1 MEKNYFIFLFCLIF
15 AISYSQHSDQ
25 DSNLKSLR
33 KLESGEE
40 TILIGFDKY
49 KKTLINSNQDLN
61 LTFNTYI
68 LLKNWNL
75 SRIKEDGVTKLNNI
89 SINSSITYIN
99 ETEFTNDAIFECSY
113 DDETPLNDRPENN
126 DRTCSNGE
134 PYCLIKYICQS
145 ISNRTFFPKKI
156 NLVTDF
162 LNNNSVKINDT
173 PISYESPSSQALKR
187 DITKLNYKFR
197 IFGILENSIFVSKSL
212 NSFKIEGEELTNI
225 DYNDY
230 KSNNIELITMINGY
244 PKKIP
249 CKGKNDIYDGDDKSY
264 YFLETNGK
272 YNLPT
277 TDLKYTIANYTKL
290 HTAIILD
297 FKEGEN
303 TAFKKKKNIPS
314 RSKGLSTGGTIA
326 IIIPTC
332 FVLLGVTALAFFL
345 SRKPTTPS
353 PIKNIGNNTI
363 GVASTEAIIHQ

>member
-40 TILIGFDKY
+40 TILIGFDNY
-49 KKTLINSNQDLN
+49 NKTLINSNQDLN

-75 SRIKEDGVTKLNNI
+75 SRINENEGIKLNNI
-89 SINSSITYIN
+89 TINSSITYIN
-99 ETEFTNDAIFECSY
+99 ETEFTNDAKFECSY
-113 DDETPLNDRPENN
+113 DNLYNFYS
-126 DRTCSNGE
+126 CSNGE
-134 PYCLIKYICQS
+134 PYCLIKYICQF
-145 ISNRTFFPKKI
+145 ISNGTFFPKKI

-162 LNNNSVKINDT
+162 LNNNSVNLNGT
-173 PISYESPSSQALKR
+173 SISYESTSSQALKR
-187 DITKLNYKFR
+187 DITKLNYE
-197 IFGILENSIFVSKSL
+197 FGHFLILENATFVSKSL
-212 NSFKIEGEELTNI
+212 DSFKIKGTEEFSHKSI
-225 DYNDY
+225 
-230 KSNNIELITMINGY
+230 SNNIELITMVNGY

-249 CKGKNDIYDGDDKSY
+249 CKGYNEQYNEDDNTY
-264 YFLETNGK
+264 FFLETNGK
-272 YNLPT
+272 YNLPN
-277 TDLKYTIANYTKL
+277 TDLKYTIANYTIKNRVL
-290 HTAIILD
+290 LLD

-303 TAFKKKKNIPS
+303 TAFIEKKNVPS
-314 RSKGLSTGGTIA
+314 RSNGLSTGGIIA

>member
-49 KKTLINSNQDLN
+49 KKNLINSNQDLN

-75 SRIKEDGVTKLNNI
+75 SRIKENNKIKLNNI
-89 SINSSITYIN
+89 SIDSSITYIN
-99 ETEFTNDAIFECSY
+99 ETEFTNNVKFECSY
-113 DDETPLNDRPENN
+113 DNETSTNDPLYYSLLCE
-126 DRTCSNGE
+126 GE
-134 PYCLIKYICQS
+134 QQTYCLIRYICQS
-145 ISNRTFFPKKI
+145 ISNGTFFPKKI

-162 LNNNSVKINDT
+162 LNNNSVNISDR
-173 PISYESPSSQALKR
+173 PITYEPTSFQALKR
-187 DITKLNYKFR
+187 DITKLNYG
-197 IFGILENSIFVSKSL
+197 IEEFGILRNSTFVSKSL
-212 NSFKIEGEELTNI
+212 DSFKIKGRPTYF
-225 DYNDY
+225 D
-230 KSNNIELITMINGY
+230 SNNIELITMVNGY

-249 CKGKNDIYDGDDKSY
+249 CKGYNEQYNEDDIRYF
-264 YFLETNGK
+264 FLETNGN
-272 YNLPT
+272 YNLPN
-277 TDLKYTIANYTKL
+277 TDLKYTIANYTKCNRML
-290 HTAIILD
+290 LLD

-303 TAFKKKKNIPS
+303 TAFIEKKNVPS
-314 RSKGLSTGGTIA
+314 RSKGLSTGGIIA

-332 FVLLGVTALAFFL
+332 LVLFGVTALAFFL

>member
-75 SRIKEDGVTKLNNI
+75 SRIKENNKIKLNNI
-89 SINSSITYIN
+89 SIDSSITYIN
-99 ETEFTNDAIFECSY
+99 ETEFTNNVKFECSY
-113 DDETPLNDRPENN
+113 DNETSTNDPLYYSLLCE
-126 DRTCSNGE
+126 GE
-134 PYCLIKYICQS
+134 QQTYCLIRYICQS
-145 ISNRTFFPKKI
+145 ISNGTFFPKKI

-162 LNNNSVKINDT
+162 LNNNSIKINDT
-173 PISYESPSSQALKR
+173 SISYESPSSQALKR

-303 TAFKKKKNIPS
+303 TAFIEKKNIPS

>member
-33 KLESGEE
+33 KLENGEE
-40 TILIGFDKY
+40 TILIGFDNY
-49 KKTLINSNQDLN
+49 TYDLINSNQDLN

-75 SRIKEDGVTKLNNI
+75 SRIKPLINLNNI
-89 SINSSITYIN
+89 TINSSITYIN
-99 ETEFTNDAIFECSY
+99 ETEFTNNGKFECSY
-113 DDETPLNDRPENN
+113 DDKIIYYEPFYSYRQCYD
-126 DRTCSNGE
+126 GQ
-134 PYCLIKYICQS
+134 PYCIIKYICQS
-145 ISNRTFFPKKI
+145 ISNGTFFPKKI

-173 PISYESPSSQALKR
+173 SISYESTSSQALKR
-187 DITKLNYKFR
+187 DITKLNYEIEEFA
-197 IFGILENSIFVSKSL
+197 ILENSNFISKSL
-212 NSFKIEGEELTNI
+212 DSFKIKGRPTYF
-225 DYNDY
+225 D
-230 KSNNIELITMINGY
+230 SNNIELITMVNGY

-249 CKGKNDIYDGDDKSY
+249 CKGYKEQYNEDDNTY
-264 YFLETNGK
+264 FFLETNGK
-272 YNLPT
+272 YNLPN
-277 TDLKYTIANYTKL
+277 TDLKYTIANYTKRNRML
-290 HTAIILD
+290 LLD

-303 TAFKKKKNIPS
+303 TAFIEKKNVPS
-314 RSKGLSTGGTIA
+314 RSNGLSTGGIIA

-332 FVLLGVTALAFFL
+332 LVLLGVTALAFYL
-345 SRKPTTPS
+345 SRKPTPPS

>member
-33 KLESGEE
+33 KLESDEE
-40 TILIGFDKY
+40 TILIGFDNY
-49 KKTLINSNQDLN
+49 NKTLINSNQDLN

-75 SRIKEDGVTKLNNI
+75 SRINENEGIKLNNI
-89 SINSSITYIN
+89 TINSSITYIN
-99 ETEFTNDAIFECSY
+99 ETEFTNDAKFECSY
-113 DDETPLNDRPENN
+113 DNLYNFYS
-126 DRTCSNGE
+126 CSNGE
-134 PYCLIKYICQS
+134 PYCLIKYICQF
-145 ISNRTFFPKKI
+145 ISNGTFFPKKI

-162 LNNNSVKINDT
+162 LNNNSVNLNGT
-173 PISYESPSSQALKR
+173 SISYESTSSQALKR
-187 DITKLNYKFR
+187 DITKLNYE
-197 IFGILENSIFVSKSL
+197 FGHFIILENATFVSKSL
-212 NSFKIEGEELTNI
+212 DSFKIKGMEELSHKSI
-225 DYNDY
+225 
-230 KSNNIELITMINGY
+230 SNNIELITMVNGY

-249 CKGKNDIYDGDDKSY
+249 CKGYNEQYNEDDNPY
-264 YFLETNGK
+264 FFLETNGK
-272 YNLPT
+272 YNLPN
-277 TDLKYTIANYTKL
+277 TDLKYTIANYTLKNRVL
-290 HTAIILD
+290 LLD

-303 TAFKKKKNIPS
+303 TAFIEKKNVPS
-314 RSKGLSTGGTIA
+314 RSNGLSTGGIIA

-332 FVLLGVTALAFFL
+332 LVLLGVTALAFFL

>member
-40 TILIGFDKY
+40 TILIGFDNYTKN
-49 KKTLINSNQDLN
+49 LINSEQDLN

-75 SRIKEDGVTKLNNI
+75 SRINENEGKLNNI
-89 SINSSITYIN
+89 TINSSITYIN
-99 ETEFTNDAIFECSY
+99 ETEFTNDAKFECSY
-113 DDETPLNDRPENN
+113 DNLYNY
-126 DRTCSNGE
+126 CSNGE
-134 PYCLIKYICQS
+134 PYCLIKYICQF
-145 ISNRTFFPKKI
+145 ISNGTFFPKKI

-162 LNNNSVKINDT
+162 LNNNSVNLNGT
-173 PISYESPSSQALKR
+173 SISYESTSSQALKR
-187 DITKLNYKFR
+187 DITKLNYE
-197 IFGILENSIFVSKSL
+197 FGHFLILENATFVSKSL
-212 NSFKIEGEELTNI
+212 DSFKIKGMEGGLSSKYI
-225 DYNDY
+225 
-230 KSNNIELITMINGY
+230 SNNIELITMVNGY

-249 CKGKNDIYDGDDKSY
+249 CKGYNEQYNEDDKTY
-264 YFLETNGK
+264 FFLETNGK
-272 YNLPT
+272 YNLPN
-277 TDLKYTIANYTKL
+277 TDLKYTIANYTIKNRVVL
-290 HTAIILD
+290 LY

-303 TAFKKKKNIPS
+303 TAFIEKKNIPS
-314 RSKGLSTGGTIA
+314 RSKELSTGGIIA

-332 FVLLGVTALAFFL
+332 LVLLGVTALAFFL

>member
-15 AISYSQHSDQ
+15 AISYSQHSDK

-75 SRIKEDGVTKLNNI
+75 SRIKENNKIKLNNI
-89 SINSSITYIN
+89 SIDSSITYIN
-99 ETEFTNDAIFECSY
+99 ETEFTDNAKFECSY
-113 DDETPLNDRPENN
+113 GDKIVIDNFYRACEDEQ
-126 DRTCSNGE
+126 
-134 PYCLIKYICQS
+134 PYCLIKYICQF

-162 LNNNSVKINDT
+162 LNNNSVNLNGSS
-173 PISYESPSSQALKR
+173 ISYESTSSQALKR
-187 DITKLNYKFR
+187 DITKLDYNYEDFK
-197 IFGILENSIFVSKSL
+197 ILKNSYFVSKSL
-212 NSFKIEGEELTNI
+212 NSFKIKDGVENGNI
-225 DYNDY
+225 FE
-230 KSNNIELITMINGY
+230 SNNIDLITMINGY

-290 HTAIILD
+290 HRAIILD

-303 TAFKKKKNIPS
+303 TAFIEKKNIPS

-332 FVLLGVTALAFFL
+332 FVLFGVTALAFFL